1 MGISLI
7 SSLGGNLFDFQP
19 GWELVQVP
27 AWVGICLCSSL
38 GGNLFDFQPGLE
50 FVRVPACVGICLSF
64 SLGGIRWGQESGM
77 AGTGVKTV
85 CTQRLFM
92 RKNVDAEMK
101 EEESKMWKEWNINVM

>member
-1 MGISLI
+1 
-7 SSLGGNLFDFQP
+7 
-19 GWELVQVP
+19 
-27 AWVGICLCSSL
+27 
-38 GGNLFDFQPGLE
+38 
-50 FVRVPACVGICLSF
+50 
-64 SLGGIRWGQESGM
+64 M